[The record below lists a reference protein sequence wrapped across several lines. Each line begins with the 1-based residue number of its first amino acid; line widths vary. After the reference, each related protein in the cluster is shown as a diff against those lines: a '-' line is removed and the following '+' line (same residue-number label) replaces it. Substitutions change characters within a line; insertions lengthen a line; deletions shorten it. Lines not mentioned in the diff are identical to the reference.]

1 LAGSSGIDHLFCY
14 IRAVRA
20 EECASI
26 QEAFERTFAIRKEPE
41 GMLLARAPH
50 AEPGYWYMI
59 WLSAGRDMRALYL
72 SFKLIGPEALPGEAE
87 LLAGDAR
94 TFEKLFAYRE

>member
-1 LAGSSGIDHLFCY
+1 LYFY
-14 IRAVRA
+14 IKATRTD
-20 EECASI
+20 ECASI
-26 QEAFERTFAIRKEPE
+26 QDDFERTFAIRKMPE
-41 GMLLARAPH
+41 GMVLARAPH
-50 AEPGYWYMI
+50 SDPGYWYLI

-72 SFKLIGPEALPGEAE
+72 SFKLVGPEALPGEAE

>member
-14 IRAVRA
+14 IRAVRT
-20 EECASI
+20 EECAGI

-41 GMLLARAPH
+41 GMVLARASH
-50 AEPGYWYMI
+50 AEPGYWYLI
-59 WLSAGRDMRALYL
+59 WLSAERDMRALYL